1 MRTILPFP
9 RSRFVAA
16 LVLALSLAF
25 ISCSKDMVP
34 ETNIGEVVN
43 LAVVSSFKTQLTKA
57 ATLDDLSAQVKSATA
72 AITQVLNPSEIQL
85 YSTADLPSEVEALK
99 SAMTLSNDE
108 IIALKANNPNAYG
121 VVVTRLSSI
130 VSFASESD
138 LWKHHAVMVTNSLF
152 DPFLASRA
160 YSMETIYQNNDYQAV
175 LDLRKVLDAYMV
187 QMIEKVQDLKNNT
200 TKSASISLNGTIVD
214 RDQEIA
220 TLVALILDQAHCI
233 IQPYKDKISN
243 SFNAAKGN

>member
-1 MRTILPFP
+1 MKSILPFF
-9 RSRFVAA
+9 RNHATA
-16 LVLALSLAF
+16 VLLLGCSFSLF
-25 ISCSKDMVP
+25 SCSKEIIP

-43 LAVVSSFKTQLTKA
+43 LAVVSSFRTQLTKA
-57 ATLDDLSAQVKSATA
+57 TTLEELPVQVKSAA
-72 AITQVLNPSEIQL
+72 EAIPQVLSPSEIAL

-99 SAMTLSNDE
+99 TAMTLSNEE
-108 IIALKANNPNAYG
+108 IIALKANNPNAYN
-121 VVVTRLSSI
+121 VVVTRLSNI

-138 LWKHHAVMVTNSLF
+138 LWKHHAVMVTNAIF

-187 QMIEKVQDLKNNT
+187 QMIQKVQDLKNNT
-200 TKSASISLNGTIVD
+200 TKSANMPLNDAIVD
-214 RDQEIA
+214 RNQQIA

-233 IQPYKDKISN
+233 IQPYRDKISDN
-243 SFNAAKGN
+243 FKVAKGN